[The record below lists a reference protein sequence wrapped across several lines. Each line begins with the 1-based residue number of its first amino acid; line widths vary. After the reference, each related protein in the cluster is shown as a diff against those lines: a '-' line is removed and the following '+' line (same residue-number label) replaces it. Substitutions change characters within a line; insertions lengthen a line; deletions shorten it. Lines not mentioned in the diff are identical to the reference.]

1 MDETTLESRQM
12 KAEHNHMCF
21 HHKGHKSPS
30 INPMSRIQFRLDQ
43 RFLKKYSQRHTHS
56 CEHDAI
62 ASVKAEVSRHSSH
75 TNYARGFHSTF
86 FSFRSKRVRGT
97 GWMRRRCCFDRRRF
111 GRDRVWMKLDLWAV
125 SRFDASSIEII
136 LLQFELEL
144 VVPSQGW
151 VLGESGRAVVAA
163 LSLELAKSKAELLHE
178 VDHF

>member
-1 MDETTLESRQM
+1 
-12 KAEHNHMCF
+12 
-21 HHKGHKSPS
+21 
-30 INPMSRIQFRLDQ
+30 
-43 RFLKKYSQRHTHS
+43 
-56 CEHDAI
+56 
-62 ASVKAEVSRHSSH
+62 
-75 TNYARGFHSTF
+75 
-86 FSFRSKRVRGT
+86 
-97 GWMRRRCCFDRRRF
+97 MRRRCCFDRRRF

>member
-12 KAEHNHMCF
+12 KAEHNYMCF
-21 HHKGHKSPS
+21 HKGHKSPS
-30 INPMSRIQFRLDQ
+30 TINPMSRIQFRLDQ

-62 ASVKAEVSRHSSH
+62 ASVKEVSRHSSH